1 MWLLGRGAVGRLRV
15 PVEHLLADSKIVAA
29 GARLLLDLLFTAVL
43 AELIRDAGDLD
54 VPTLDLRGE
63 RPSRPSPPAAPRL
76 RRSDPARAYACQ
88 CAMCGFDGALG
99 RCI

>member
-1 MWLLGRGAVGRLRV
+1 MWLLGRGAVDLLRA

-54 VPTLDLRGE
+54 MPTLDLRGE
-63 RPSRPSPPAAPRL
+63 RPRPPVSARGPAASPK
-76 RRSDPARAYACQ
+76 
-88 CAMCGFDGALG
+88 
-99 RCI
+99 